1 VGRLLIIA
9 LCALGVVLKPVSAA
23 DDSQA
28 HRLVARFIGLYN
40 EGDAAGL
47 YGLFDARAHAQFSAL
62 QLKHR
67 LPLLSSRLG
76 HIENFRYVSAN
87 GPVTYDGE
95 PYLSLVY
102 ALKLSGGLAD
112 SATLYLTITADQTQL
127 DAWAFRLAGETDES
141 TPASA
146 QPAR

>member
-1 VGRLLIIA
+1 M
-9 LCALGVVLKPVSAA
+9 A

-47 YGLFDARAHAQFSAL
+47 YDLFDARAHAQFTAL
-62 QLKHR
+62 QLQHR
-67 LPLLSSRLG
+67 LPRLSSRLG
-76 HIENFRYVSAN
+76 HIETFRYVSSNA
-87 GPVTYDGE
+87 PVTYDGE

-141 TPASA
+141 IPGSA

>member
-1 VGRLLIIA
+1 LTPA
-9 LCALGVVLKPVSAA
+9 SAA

-28 HRLVARFIGLYN
+28 HQLVARFVGLYN

-47 YGLFDARAHAQFSAL
+47 YGLFDARAQAQFTAL

-67 LPLLSSRLG
+67 LPRLRSRLG
-76 HIENFRYVSAN
+76 HIEDFRYVSSSA
-87 GPVTYDGE
+87 PMTYDGQ
-95 PYLSLVY
+95 PYLSLAY
-102 ALKLSGGLAD
+102 ALKLSGGLAA

-127 DAWAFRLAGETDES
+127 DAWAFRLAGESDES
-141 TPASA
+141 TPGST